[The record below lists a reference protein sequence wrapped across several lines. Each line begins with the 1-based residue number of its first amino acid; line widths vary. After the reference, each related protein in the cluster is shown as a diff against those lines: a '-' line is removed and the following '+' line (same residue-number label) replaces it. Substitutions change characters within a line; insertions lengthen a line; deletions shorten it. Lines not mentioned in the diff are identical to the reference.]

1 MMRKNNVVPLSVYHS
16 SQKLTLSVDYSPLSK
31 CSATVT
37 APKTPFDTNSKIKL
51 VLPQAV
57 YSYHVKL
64 L

>member
-1 MMRKNNVVPLSVYHS
+1 MYIYS
-16 SQKLTLSVDYSPLSK
+16 SQKLTVSADYPVLSK
-31 CSATVT
+31 CSVTVT
-37 APKTPFDTNSKIKL
+37 APKTPFDTDSKIKL